1 MGFTSSN
8 PCIANL
14 HGFDTWVI
22 VSPTFTSFASL
33 IPEIKYPT
41 SPVLM
46 SAFGSCSKPKVPI
59 SSAKYS
65 FPVFRNLTRS
75 PFLISPLYTLNMTSI
90 PL

>member
-1 MGFTSSN
+1 M
-8 PCIANL
+8 ANL

-33 IPEIKYPT
+33 MPEIKYPT

-46 SAFGSCSKPKVPI
+46 SDLGSCSKPKVPI

-65 FPVFRNLTRS
+65 LPVF
-75 PFLISPLYTLNMTSI
+75 
-90 PL
+90 